1 MTTKAQID
9 FLKFKTLCFK
19 KKHKKL
25 YASKDTIKKDN
36 SENGGKYLQIMYL
49 IKNYNQN
56 MYIHTYI

>member
-1 MTTKAQID
+1 MLQ
-9 FLKFKTLCFK
+9 K
-19 KKHKKL
+19 KNKKL